1 MLLYRIGNWCYRKKI
16 PVVTKIFDG
25 LIRIIHN
32 SAVYSATSI
41 GEGTVF
47 GYGGIALIIHKHATV
62 GRNCVIGGNVTIGG
76 KSGSRDVPVIEDNV
90 YIATGAKI
98 LGNVTVGE
106 GAVIGANAVVVKDV
120 PARSVAAGVPAKI
133 IATDIDPKDYT

>member
-32 SAVYSATSI
+32 SAVYSDTSI

-76 KSGSRDVPVIEDNV
+76 KSGSSDVPVIEDNV

>member
-1 MLLYRIGNWCYRKKI
+1 MLLYRIGNWCYRHKI
-16 PVVTKIFDG
+16 PIVTKVIDV
-25 LIRIIHN
+25 LIRLIHN

-41 GEGTVF
+41 GKGTVF
-47 GYGGIALIIHKHATV
+47 GYGGIALVIHKHATV
-62 GRNCVIGGNVTIGG
+62 GCNCVIGSNVTIGG
-76 KSGSRDVPVIEDNV
+76 KSGSKNVPVIEDNV

-98 LGNVTVGE
+98 LGSVIVGE

-133 IATDIDPKDYT
+133 IATNIDPRDYS